1 MYIVYVV
8 KKIETKFEQ
17 MSQQYQLLEQNQTI
31 KMETRQQ
38 VRDSLM
44 YEKGALYEVNIDFD
58 GASEAWKANKKS
70 TGNGCYKYVCG
81 HISLKTGKKCMRELK
96 DTCDKCNY
104 HRKK

>member
-1 MYIVYVV
+1 LYIVYVV

-70 TGNGCYKYVCG
+70 TANGCYKYVCG
-81 HISLKTGKKCMRELK
+81 HTSLKTGKKCMRELK
-96 DTCDKCNY
+96 DTCDKCHY

>member
-1 MYIVYVV
+1 LYIVYVV